1 MAGAAATEKA
11 HGKSGINRGSKQG
24 FRREYFTLA
33 DQLKSNTILILDV
46 PAMDYEQARFNMVEQ
61 QIRPWDV
68 LDPKVLDLLHKVK
81 REDYVPQ
88 VYRSLAFVDMEIP
101 LGDGEVM
108 WAPKI
113 EARALQALQLLGQD
127 RVLEVGTG
135 SGYFTALLAHQANVV
150 VSVEIRPDLK
160 NEAERKFK
168 AHGLINIQIRQ
179 GDAAQDWT
187 DDGGFDVIVLTG
199 STPLLPP
206 AYLNR
211 LSPGG
216 RLFAIVGEGDA
227 MAATLVTCLAP
238 ATYWTDRLFETS
250 VPALKNALAP
260 ERFVF

>member
-1 MAGAAATEKA
+1 
-11 HGKSGINRGSKQG
+11 
-24 FRREYFTLA
+24 
-33 DQLKSNTILILDV
+33 
-46 PAMDYEQARFNMVEQ
+46 MDYEQARFNMVEQ

-68 LDPKVLDLLHKVK
+68 LDAKVLDLLHKVK

-113 EARALQALQLLGQD
+113 EARALQALQLRGQD

-135 SGYFTALLAHQANVV
+135 SGYFTALLAHQVSVV
-150 VSVEIRPDLK
+150 VSVELRADLK

-168 AHGLINIQIRQ
+168 AHGLTNIQSRQ

-238 ATYWTDRLFETS
+238 ATYRTDRLFETS
-250 VPALKNALAP
+250 VPALQHALAP

>member
-33 DQLKSNTILILDV
+33 DQLKSNAILILDV

-113 EARALQALQLLGQD
+113 EARALQALQLRGHD

-135 SGYFTALLAHQANVV
+135 SGSFTALLAHQASIV
-150 VSVEIRPDLK
+150 VSVELRSDLK

-168 AHGLINIQIRQ
+168 AHGLTNIQGRQ

-206 AYLNR
+206 AYLSR

-238 ATYWTDRLFETS
+238 ATYRTDRLFETS

>member
-1 MAGAAATEKA
+1 M
-11 HGKSGINRGSKQG
+11 KSTSILLG
-24 FRREYFTLA
+24 
-33 DQLKSNTILILDV
+33 DQ
-46 PAMDYEQARFNMVEQ
+46 AMDYEKARFNMVEQ
-61 QIRPWDV
+61 QIRPWEV

-101 LGDGEVM
+101 LGEGETM
-108 WAPKI
+108 WAPKV
-113 EARALQALQLLGQD
+113 EARVLQALQLKGQD

-135 SGYFTALLAHQANVV
+135 SGYFTALMAHQAGVV
-150 VSVEIRPDLK
+150 VTVELRADLK
-160 NEAERKFK
+160 AEAEAKFR
-168 AHGLINIQIRQ
+168 AHGLTNIQSRQ

-206 AYLNR
+206 AYLKR

-238 ATYWTDRLFETS
+238 ASFRTDRLFETC
-250 VPALKNALAP
+250 VPVLKNALEP